1 MAAATHQEAQS
12 HPEGGLKRGGWN
24 SWSSAWP
31 ASGFSTPQ
39 TRTEAESHPTQ
50 RHTPAPTH
58 AHAHTHTPEST
69 KAAWREEST
78 LQRGRGGGNHIS
90 EGRGECDRA
99 ECHMLPVLI
108 PRSTAHPPT
117 GLGQASAPALS
128 LDFLIFKAEIRI
140 PAYLTEGESN

>member
-31 ASGFSTPQ
+31 ASGFSTLQ

-50 RHTPAPTH
+50 RHTPTPTH
-58 AHAHTHTPEST
+58 AHAHTHARKHQGGMTGGQYSP
-69 KAAWREEST
+69 KGA
-78 LQRGRGGGNHIS
+78 RGAGGIIS

-128 LDFLIFKAEIRI
+128 LDFLIFQAEIRI